1 MAGPSVASGKY
12 AITVRGSSGSLS
24 ASTAIDLDVAVENF
38 SLSASPA
45 SLTLPV
51 SSIETSKVSIIG
63 AGGFAGTVS
72 LSISG
77 LPTGISASFAT
88 PSTTTSSVVT
98 FTAGSTVVPGTY
110 TATITGTSGSLTNS
124 VLVTLQVPAPSFTL
138 SSSAGTL
145 TVASGSSADGTLSV
159 VGANGFSGTVS
170 LVVSG
175 LPAGISAA
183 FNPASTST
191 SSTVTFTAGSTVASG
206 TYTATITGTSGS
218 VTADVPVTINVPQP
232 AQPVSYTTW
241 YIRPDGGTRYDANVP
256 SGQCNGKYDAPYPG
270 SGVDQ
275 NCAFNDFRY
284 LWDDGTRGNW
294 GWVIA
299 GGDTVVIEGCAASP
313 NQMNPDAPHCR
324 IGWDNNQGNSPT
336 NMWCDY
342 APGNYGANFG
352 CYNPPIPAGTASQPT
367 RILGA
372 CAVTGTCN
380 SGNTTIRSNLMQ
392 LFGGFGDQVVLNLSG
407 TQNVDVEG
415 LEITSHNGKC
425 VQFGIPAYPK
435 SCSNSIPGADDYAN
449 NGILTDDHTS
459 NILLQDVY
467 IHGLTASGLT
477 GPIGGPI
484 TMRRVFVGFNGF
496 AGWNFDD
503 GNDTP
508 DAAGSSISA
517 SYVTMEGNGCDEQYP
532 IVNTKFPAMACYD
545 DVSNGFGDSW
555 SGQDTKLAS
564 FTCDHCQQL
573 YNTKDGFI
581 GPHTRIAN
589 LKITNS
595 RSVGNMGE
603 QWKWTTGAN
612 STTVFENNLTVGNCT
627 RMSQQLPGAVQS
639 FNAATGLP
647 GSYLSDFC
655 RAAGDAFSLSTDA
668 NSSILIAGN
677 TVVGYNATVFD
688 LHCNTAGNCGT
699 SPYVFED
706 NIILG
711 YTTSTNYYPYSGES
725 PGLYYYSDSSNV
737 AQGSYNIEYGI
748 RNGDKCGSGGT
759 LCTDPLLV
767 NEPAQGA
774 WPPENIFDNF
784 DFHPSV
790 GSPVIDAGIP
800 LSGLTADY
808 YGVTRPAQPT
818 IGAVEP

>member
-1 MAGPSVASGKY
+1 MAALP
-12 AITVRGSSGSLS
+12 LS
-24 ASTAIDLDVAVENF
+24 AE
-38 SLSASPA
+38 
-45 SLTLPV
+45 
-51 SSIETSKVSIIG
+51 
-63 AGGFAGTVS
+63 
-72 LSISG
+72 
-77 LPTGISASFAT
+77 
-88 PSTTTSSVVT
+88 
-98 FTAGSTVVPGTY
+98 
-110 TATITGTSGSLTNS
+110 
-124 VLVTLQVPAPSFTL
+124 
-138 SSSAGTL
+138 
-145 TVASGSSADGTLSV
+145 
-159 VGANGFSGTVS
+159 
-170 LVVSG
+170 
-175 LPAGISAA
+175 
-183 FNPASTST
+183 
-191 SSTVTFTAGSTVASG
+191 
-206 TYTATITGTSGS
+206 
-218 VTADVPVTINVPQP
+218 
-232 AQPVSYTTW
+232 TW

-595 RSVGNMGE
+595 RSVGNMGQ
-603 QWKWTTGAN
+603 QWKWGGAPD
-612 STTVFENNLTVGNCT
+612 STITFENNLAVGNCN
-627 RMSQQLPGAVQS
+627 RMSQQLPGASQNFASVQITGYS
-639 FNAATGLP
+639 ISHGIATFTTNPQNPMPAWTSVYLFNFYHSGSVLNRTRAKVLP
-647 GSYLSDFC
+647 GSTSTHFQAYMKGHDGLATDSGNGGVRGADLSNFC
-655 RAAGDAFSLSTDA
+655 RAAGDVFSFYVGPNSTVTFAD
-668 NSSILIAGN
+668 NS
-677 TVVGYNATVFD
+677 VVGYSATMFD
-688 LHCNTAGNCGT
+688 FSCQPAN
-699 SPYVFED
+699 S
-706 NIILG
+706 
-711 YTTSTNYYPYSGES
+711 
-725 PGLYYYSDSSNV
+725 
-737 AQGSYNIEYGI
+737 
-748 RNGDKCGSGGT
+748 CGSAHYTFRNNIVLGFLNPKYRPRDPEVPALFYFSGHSIKIE
-759 LCTDPLLV
+759 TDHDVFHNLRSRPCPKFGRPDLICSDPEFV
-767 NEPAQGA
+767 NEPPLRLSSESQLDDFNFRPSRNSPAVGHGVA
-774 WPPENIFDNF
+774 IGSLTTDYFGTPRKNPP
-784 DFHPSV
+784 S
-790 GSPVIDAGIP
+790 
-800 LSGLTADY
+800 
-808 YGVTRPAQPT
+808 